1 MIGARI
7 KQARLAAGLSLRDLA
22 KEAGL
27 SAMAISKYEREQTK
41 PSSEVLLRLSK
52 ALGVRVEHFF
62 RQAHVELEGVNYRKH
77 PQLPKRDEQRVL
89 ADVVEQLERWAEL
102 ESIIPSSWPKA
113 FEIPAGLPGKI
124 ETMDEIET
132 CAKQV
137 RKAWNLGLDPIRDL
151 IEEMEA
157 EGIKI
162 VLIDYDAEKRF
173 DGLSARVG
181 GVPVIVVSR
190 DWPGDRQRF
199 TLAHE
204 LGHLVLHGRL
214 ADEAANKGEEKAC
227 DRFAG
232 AFLVPDEAVFGALGK
247 RRKWLE
253 PRELYLLK
261 HEWGLSMNAW
271 LYRAIDLGIVN
282 GTTAGK
288 LWGFFTRHGWR
299 KNEPGDPYP
308 NERTE
313 RFDQLVYRALAEELI
328 GEAKAAELLGLKIA
342 ELRARRRMEP
352 GDGADHH

>member
-7 KQARLAAGLSLRDLA
+7 KQARVAAGLSLRGLA
-22 KEAGL
+22 DGVGL
-27 SAMAISKYEREQTK
+27 SAMAISKYEREETK

-52 ALGVRVEHFF
+52 ALGVRVEYFF
-62 RQAHVELEGVNYRKH
+62 RQVEVELEGIEYRKH

-89 ADVVEQLERWAEL
+89 ADVVEQLERWVEL

-113 FEIPAGLPGKI
+113 FEVPARLPEKI
-124 ETMDEIET
+124 ETMDAIEA

-137 RKAWNLGLDPIRDL
+137 REAWNLGLDPIGDL
-151 IEEMEA
+151 IEEMEE
-157 EGIKI
+157 EGINV

-173 DGLSARVG
+173 DGLSSRVRG
-181 GVPVIVVSR
+181 APVIVVGR
-190 DWPGDRQRF
+190 EWPGDRQRF

-204 LGHLVLHGRL
+204 LGHLVLRGRL
-214 ADEAANKGEEKAC
+214 AGDAAKKGEEKAC

-232 AFLVPDEAVFGALGK
+232 AFLVPREEVFRALGE

-271 LYRAIDLGIVN
+271 LYRAKDLGIVN
-282 GTTAGK
+282 GATAGR
-288 LWGFFTRHGWR
+288 LWRFFAAHGWR
-299 KNEPGDPYP
+299 KNEPGDAYP

-313 RFDQLVYRALAEELI
+313 RFDQLVYRALAEDLI

-342 ELRARRRMEP
+342 ELRARRRMES
-352 GDGADHH
+352 GDEADRH